1 MVAQLF
7 KFTKNHWIVH
17 LKGVNLMMW
26 KLQLKLKKN
35 FDTGQQYHWSTL
47 QKQIKC

>member
-17 LKGVNLMMW
+17 LKASEFNDLEI
-26 KLQLKLKKN
+26 
-35 FDTGQQYHWSTL
+35 TT
-47 QKQIKC
+47 